1 MQISDFIVGA
11 LIGAVAI
18 YTAVLFVRL
27 ILD

>member
-1 MQISDFIVGA
+1 MQTSDLIVSA
-11 LIGAVAI
+11 LVGAVAI